1 VSAVTFLV
9 DVDNTL
15 LDNDRFRD
23 DLRTELVTSYGEEV
37 AGRYWAIQERR
48 FAELEYR
55 DYLGAVQAWWEGE
68 GRDPHLLGAAR
79 FLLDYPFAGRL
90 YPGAFEALAHLRA
103 RGPTV
108 VVTDGDAVFQPRKI
122 ERAGIAAAVD
132 DHLLVY
138 VHEELSLDDVER
150 RYPAERYVLVDD
162 KLGILTAAKQF
173 WCQRVTTVLPLQ
185 GQFATDPEIAVAHSA
200 ADLTIAGVGDLVGL
214 EL

>member
-1 VSAVTFLV
+1 
-9 DVDNTL
+9 
-15 LDNDRFRD
+15 
-23 DLRTELVTSYGEEV
+23 
-37 AGRYWAIQERR
+37 
-48 FAELEYR
+48 
-55 DYLGAVQAWWEGE
+55 
-68 GRDPHLLGAAR
+68 
-79 FLLDYPFAGRL
+79 
-90 YPGAFEALAHLRA
+90 
-103 RGPTV
+103 
-108 VVTDGDAVFQPRKI
+108 VFQPRKI

-173 WCQRVTTVLPLQ
+173 WGQRVTTVLPLQ